1 MNARNA
7 ESVSSTPARLRLVEP
22 VSAGTRVRRRAAMIA
37 VVVCVVT
44 IVFGVLLERV
54 VLAQSAFKLAQ
65 IRDQLVAAEER
76 QEELLLEASRLAS
89 PDRIEYFA
97 RSALGMV
104 DASIVEYI
112 VADVPAVD
120 GLPALRLGSR
130 DVGGGA
136 DQPVGASAEW
146 LEEAAP

>member
-1 MNARNA
+1 VNARNA
-7 ESVSSTPARLRLVEP
+7 ESVSSTPAHLRLVEP
-22 VSAGTRVRRRAAMIA
+22 LSAGTRVRRRVTMVA

-54 VLAQSAFKLAQ
+54 ILAQSAFKLAQ
-65 IRDQLVAAEER
+65 FRDQLVAAEER
-76 QEELLLEASRLAS
+76 HEELLLEASRLAS
-89 PDRIEYFA
+89 PDRIEHYA

-112 VADVPAVD
+112 VADVPTVD
-120 GLPALRLGSR
+120 GFPGLRLGSR
-130 DVGGGA
+130 DVGGEA
-136 DQPVGASAEW
+136 DQPVGASAEG

>member
-7 ESVSSTPARLRLVEP
+7 ESVSPTPARLRLVQP
-22 VSAGTRVRRRAAMIA
+22 VSAEMRVRRRAAMVA
-37 VVVCVVT
+37 AVVCVVT

-54 VLAQSAFKLAQ
+54 ILAQSAFKLAQ
-65 IRDQLVAAEER
+65 FRNQLVAAEER
-76 QEELLLEASRLAS
+76 QEELLLESSSLAS
-89 PDRIEYFA
+89 PDRIEHYA
-97 RSALGMV
+97 RTALGMV

-112 VADVPAVD
+112 VADVPAAD

-136 DQPVGASAEW
+136 DQPIGASAEG